1 MHIIPI
7 QASSVPCEWVF
18 SSGKETMTP
27 RRSHISAQLM
37 EQLQILKFS
46 IKKGRPLKFT
56 QGRSWKDELTE
67 FELAAQTAPLGDAK
81 AYKRSLEDP
90 EAESDDLEDALDD
103 LRNDL
108 EKLEQG
114 LVIEL
119 EKEQEDNKD
128 NEEYDK
134 DEDDFYAS

>member
-1 MHIIPI
+1 
-7 QASSVPCEWVF
+7 
-18 SSGKETMTP
+18 
-27 RRSHISAQLM
+27 M

-56 QGRSWKDELTE
+56 EGMSWKDELTE
-67 FELAAQTAPLGDAK
+67 FELAAQTATLGDAE
-81 AYKRSLEDP
+81 AYKHSQEDP
-90 EAESDDLEDALDD
+90 KAESDDLEDALDD

-108 EKLEQG
+108 EELEQG
-114 LVIEL
+114 LVMEL

-128 NEEYDK
+128 NEEDDK